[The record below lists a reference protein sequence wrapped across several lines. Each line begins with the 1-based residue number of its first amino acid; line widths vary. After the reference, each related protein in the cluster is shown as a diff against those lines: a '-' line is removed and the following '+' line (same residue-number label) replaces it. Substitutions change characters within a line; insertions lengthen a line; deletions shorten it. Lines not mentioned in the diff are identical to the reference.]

1 MSDTEYS
8 NGQDNPYAAGSTA
21 PNVSFG
27 GNTAAAPAP
36 QGAAPV
42 KDISTAEF
50 MQHVVEASAQVPVIV
65 DFWAPWCGPCKQLA
79 PALEKVV
86 AEAGGKV
93 RLVKMNIDDH
103 PEVAG
108 QMGIQS
114 IPAVVAFVDGK
125 PADAFMG
132 VRSESEIRQF
142 IEKLAGPSE
151 DQDNGL
157 EEVFAKAEELAQQG
171 AHGEAANLYGAIL
184 QNEPDNARAI
194 QGLGQTYL
202 STGNT
207 EGAKAIL
214 DQIPEAL
221 AGTPEISSLKSA
233 IELASQAEDLG
244 PVQELAAQ
252 VEKNPQNH
260 RARFD
265 LAVAL
270 NGANQREQAADHL
283 LEIIKQ
289 KPDWNDG
296 SARTQLLQFF
306 EAWGITDKTT
316 VSARRKLSSIL
327 FS

>member
-8 NGQDNPYAAGSTA
+8 NGQDNPYATGSTA
-21 PNVSFG
+21 ANVSFG
-27 GNTAAAPAP
+27 GNNAPASAP
-36 QGAAPV
+36 PAAGAV

-65 DFWAPWCGPCKQLA
+65 DFWAPWCEPCKQLA

-86 AEAGGKV
+86 AEAGDRV

-142 IEKLAGPSE
+142 VEKLTGPAE
-151 DQDNGL
+151 DNGL
-157 EEVFAKAEELAQQG
+157 DEVFAKAEELAGQG

-184 QNEPDNARAI
+184 QNEPENARAL

-207 EGAKAIL
+207 EGARAIL
-214 DQIPEAL
+214 DQIPDSL
-221 AGTPEISSLKSA
+221 KDTPEISSLQSA
-233 IELASQAEDLG
+233 IELLDRAEDLG
-244 PVQELAAQ
+244 PVRELEAQ
-252 VEKNPQNH
+252 VENNPQDH
-260 RARFD
+260 QARFD

-270 NGANQREQAADHL
+270 NGAGQREQAADHL
-283 LEIIKQ
+283 LEIIRQ
-289 KPDWNDG
+289 APDWNEAA
-296 SARTQLLQFF
+296 ARTQLLQFF
-306 EAWGITDKTT
+306 EAWGMTDETT
-316 VSARRKLSSIL
+316 MSARRKLSSIL

>member
-1 MSDTEYS
+1 
-8 NGQDNPYAAGSTA
+8 
-21 PNVSFG
+21 
-27 GNTAAAPAP
+27 
-36 QGAAPV
+36 
-42 KDISTAEF
+42 
-50 MQHVVEASAQVPVIV
+50 MQRCHRGIKAQVPVLV

-79 PALEKVV
+79 PALEKVA
-86 AEAGGKV
+86 AEAGGKI

-142 IEKLAGPSE
+142 VEKLTGPFE

-202 STGNT
+202 NAGNT

-214 DQIPEAL
+214 DQVPESL

-252 VEKNPQNH
+252 VEKNPQDH
-260 RARFD
+260 QARFD

-283 LEIIKQ
+283 LEIIKH
-289 KPDWNDG
+289 KPDWNEAA
-296 SARTQLLQFF
+296 ARTRLLQFF
-306 EAWGITDKTT
+306 EAW
-316 VSARRKLSSIL
+316 A
-327 FS
+327 